1 MDVNKE
7 IGTAAA
13 FAQAIWIAA
22 GLYLYLT
29 SSGTELF
36 SSSATFFFLAG
47 LFVVA
52 PLLGI
57 AAYGLRRATT
67 KGTAEDASKSSML
80 RWGLPIAEA
89 VVIFVVAGVAFDTL
103 ESFRAGVPLEY
114 ASEREL
120 FDGSLKSF
128 SAANNLE
135 AEAKKGR
142 DSGQVDAN
150 LETRVVAFMED
161 GIRRSRNVGDP
172 FLVYLDPELPQP
184 YREQLV
190 RGYELLVEGRR
201 AGDVE
206 KQTTGNELVRKFYEE
221 FLPTRA
227 DAILSKL
234 GVQAQ

>member
-13 FAQAIWIAA
+13 FAQAIWIVA
-22 GLYLYLT
+22 GIFLYLT

-36 SSSATFFFLAG
+36 SSSAIFFFLAG

-52 PLLGI
+52 PLLGV
-57 AAYGLRRATT
+57 AFYGLRRATA
-67 KGTAEDASKSSML
+67 KGTAEDAPKSPML
-80 RWGLPIAEA
+80 RWALPLAEA
-89 VVIFVVAGVAFDTL
+89 VVIFVVAGFAFDTV
-103 ESFRAGVPLEY
+103 ESFRAGVPVEY
-114 ASEREL
+114 ASERDL

-135 AEAKKGR
+135 ADAKKGR

-150 LETRVVAFMED
+150 VETRVVAFMED
-161 GIRRSRNVGDP
+161 GIRRSKNVGDP
-172 FLVYLDPELPQP
+172 FLIYLDPELPER
-184 YREQLV
+184 YRGQLV
-190 RGYELLVEGRR
+190 KGYEMLVEGRR
-201 AGDVE
+201 TGNVE
-206 KQTTGNELVRKFYEE
+206 MQTSGNELVRQFYEE

-234 GVQAQ
+234 GVNAQ